1 VKKCIAAAVN
11 EVDPLRLSDYN
22 EISLSRRTITRRIE
36 DIGDN
41 LQQQLEQKVQNF
53 NFFAIALDESTDVV
67 DTAQLLIFVRGI
79 DSEFNI
85 MEELAALQSMKSRTM
100 GEDIYK
106 EVLACVQKL
115 KLEWKYLCG
124 VTTDGAPSMIGSDV
138 GAVARIKNL
147 LKSKNIADPLAVHCI
162 IHVEVLCSKTFEM
175 PHVMDV
181 VVKVVNFIRSRG
193 LNHRQFKAFLEEIE
207 CPYDV
212 IYHNSVR

>member
-1 VKKCIAAAVN
+1 
-11 EVDPLRLSDYN
+11 
-22 EISLSRRTITRRIE
+22 
-36 DIGDN
+36 
-41 LQQQLEQKVQNF
+41 
-53 NFFAIALDESTDVV
+53 
-67 DTAQLLIFVRGI
+67 
-79 DSEFNI
+79 
-85 MEELAALQSMKSRTM
+85 MKSRTT

-124 VTTDGAPSMIGSDV
+124 VTTVGAPSMIGSDV
-138 GAVARIKNL
+138 GAVTRIKNL

-162 IHVEVLCSKTFEM
+162 IHVEILCSKTFEM

-212 IYHNSVR
+212 IYDNSVRWLSRAKVLQRFVDLMTEIEIFLMEKKWRYLNCAILTGSGI